1 MTRVERNHV
10 AIKVDTTLDTTQLI
24 AYNAVAF
31 ESVERL
37 IVTKFQH

>member
-1 MTRVERNHV
+1 MIDLSGNHGT
-10 AIKVDTTLDTTQLI
+10 IKVDTTLDTTQMI

-37 IVTKFQH
+37 IVARF